1 MNKDW
6 EDMSDSVIRP
16 PVSRGHVAD
25 HVHIRLFQAETLF
38 LPAGQWNAQNVR
50 SPFWRLYRNRHESA
64 FLVLPT
70 GSRYELCAHRV
81 HFVPAGVSFSCGST
95 CDFEHFYIHFDV
107 LGMSTLTAA
116 VLFDGPITLP
126 ADDDFEHRLDL
137 MSDRIR
143 QANRPLDLGGRC
155 WAKSL
160 VYEGM
165 ARYLGSLSPD
175 HWERGIRAAELG
187 EPVAPALRL
196 IEENLGGTLHI
207 AELAASCCL
216 SPDHFGRRF
225 RECLGQTPVAFI
237 THRRVTVAS
246 QRLLFTSDSLDKIAT
261 DCGFGSRF
269 YLSRVFSRET
279 GISPA
284 AYRKS
289 ARV

>member
-1 MNKDW
+1 MNKDR
-6 EDMSDSVIRP
+6 ENVSDSATCP
-16 PVSRGHVAD
+16 PISRGHVAD
-25 HVHIRLFQAETLF
+25 HLHVRLFQAETLF
-38 LPAGQWNAQNVR
+38 LPAGRWNTQNVR

-64 FLVLPT
+64 FLVLSN

-95 CDFEHFYIHFDV
+95 CDFEHFYVHFDV
-107 LGMSTLTAA
+107 LGMSALTAA

-126 ADDDFEHRLDL
+126 TDDDFEHRLDL

-143 QANRPLDLGGRC
+143 KADHPLDLGGRC
-155 WAKSL
+155 RVKAL

-165 ARYLGSLSPD
+165 ARYLESLSPD
-175 HWERGIRAAELG
+175 RWERGIRAAEQG

-196 IEENLGGTLHI
+196 IDENIGETLYV

-216 SPDHFGRRF
+216 SPDYFARRF

-237 THRRVTVAS
+237 TRRRITLAS
-246 QRLLFTSDSLDKIAT
+246 QRLLFTSDSLDKIAA

-269 YLSRVFSRET
+269 YFSRVFARVT